1 MTAPSSAQVR
11 AYRALVVLYPRSFRG
26 EYQDLMVQVFE
37 DDLAERGTRRAWS
50 RTIQDLLVSIPVQI
64 VEATVSKPS
73 KTRVA
78 QAAIV
83 VSILAVLAVVAAGR
97 FVVIIGPIAVAV
109 AVAALLHWRSTLPY
123 RDAVTDSSASW
134 WKVILAGALL
144 LGSIGAAATYG
155 PSMDWFP
162 WHLAALLY
170 LAAWVAMIVGA
181 LLGILHLARWSRAR
195 TAGV

>member
-11 AYRALVVLYPRSFRG
+11 AYRALVVLYPRSFRA
-26 EYQDLMVQVFE
+26 EYQDLMVRVFE
-37 DDLAERGTRRAWS
+37 DDLTERGTRRAWS
-50 RTIQDLLVSIPVQI
+50 RTIHDLLVSIPIQI

-73 KTRVA
+73 KTRLA
-78 QAAIV
+78 QAGIAL
-83 VSILAVLAVVAAGR
+83 SILAVLAVVAVGR
-97 FVVIIGPIAVAV
+97 FVVIIVPLVVAIAAG
-109 AVAALLHWRSTLPY
+109 ALVYWRSTLPY
-123 RDAVTDSSASW
+123 RDAVTDASASW

-181 LLGILHLARWSRAR
+181 LLGLLHLARWTRSRAV
-195 TAGV
+195 GV